1 MPSHATPFHARRRDA
16 ANAAALT
23 GLVERARDE
32 RFRLLAVMNEARRA
46 TDGASAAPSA
56 PNQSRTDDGRFADSC
71 VGRPR
76 ASSAS
81 ARLLAALTG
90 LNDRL
95 RERHEQ
101 LETAEARLAARLDVL
116 EATTAR
122 KVEAE
127 VERRVETVVV
137 DAEKRLAA
145 LATGIAQRLNATLAG
160 APAPGPRMAEDAA

>member
-1 MPSHATPFHARRRDA
+1 MAQPASPFRPRRGDA
-16 ANAAALT
+16 APTPAALA
-23 GLVERARDE
+23 GLIDRARDE
-32 RFRLLAVMNEARRA
+32 RFRLLAVMNDARRA
-46 TDGASAAPSA
+46 GEGASAGGQA
-56 PNQSRTDDGRFADSC
+56 TADARSEAAEALTK
-71 VGRPR
+71 
-76 ASSAS
+76 ASESS

-122 KVEAE
+122 RVETE
-127 VERRVETVVV
+127 VQRRVESVVV

-145 LATGIAQRLNATLAG
+145 LATGIAQRLGATLEG
-160 APAPGPRMAEDAA
+160 APAPGPRLAEDAA

>member
-1 MPSHATPFHARRRDA
+1 MPPSASPFNPRRGDVA
-16 ANAAALT
+16 PSPEALT

-32 RFRLLAVMNEARRA
+32 RFRLLAVLNDARRA
-46 TDGASAAPSA
+46 AEGATATTTGASASDTA
-56 PNQSRTDDGRFADSC
+56 RTEAAEALT
-71 VGRPR
+71 R
-76 ASSAS
+76 ASESS

-122 KVEAE
+122 RVEAE
-127 VERRVETVVV
+127 VQRRVETVVV
-137 DAEKRLAA
+137 DAEKRLAL
-145 LATGIAQRLNATLAG
+145 LATGIARRLGATLEG
-160 APAPGPRMAEDAA
+160 APAPGPRLAEGAA

>member
-1 MPSHATPFHARRRDA
+1 MPRHATPFNARRGDPA
-16 ANAAALT
+16 PNPAALA

-32 RFRLLAVMNEARRA
+32 RFRLLAVMNDARRA
-46 TDGASAAPSA
+46 AEGVAAAPSGSDQKRSDA
-56 PNQSRTDDGRFADSC
+56 AEALT
-71 VGRPR
+71 R
-76 ASSAS
+76 ASDSS
-81 ARLLAALTG
+81 ARLLTALTG

-127 VERRVETVVV
+127 VQRRVGDRGGGCREAAGRARHGHRPAAGG
-137 DAEKRLAA
+137 DAGGCSRPR
-145 LATGIAQRLNATLAG
+145 AQAG
-160 APAPGPRMAEDAA
+160 GRRSLTSD

>member
-1 MPSHATPFHARRRDA
+1 MKSRADA
-16 ANAAALT
+16 AEAL
-23 GLVERARDE
+23 
-32 RFRLLAVMNEARRA
+32 N
-46 TDGASAAPSA
+46 
-56 PNQSRTDDGRFADSC
+56 
-71 VGRPR
+71 R
-76 ASSAS
+76 ASDSS

-127 VERRVETVVV
+127 VQRRVETVVV

-145 LATGIAQRLNATLAG
+145 LATGIAQRLGGDAG
-160 APAPGPRMAEDAA
+160 GSPEPGPRLAEGAA

>member
-1 MPSHATPFHARRRDA
+1 MPSHPSPFSPRRGDA
-16 ANAAALT
+16 APNPVALA
-23 GLVERARDE
+23 GLVDRARDE
-32 RFRLLAVMNEARRA
+32 RFRLLAVMNDARRA
-46 TDGASAAPSA
+46 AEGGLSAPSA
-56 PNQSRTDDGRFADSC
+56 SDEARTEAAEALN
-71 VGRPR
+71 R
-76 ASSAS
+76 ASESS

-127 VERRVETVVV
+127 VQRRVETVVV
-137 DAEKRLAA
+137 DAEKRLAL
-145 LATGIAQRLNATLAG
+145 LATGIARRLGATLEG
-160 APAPGPRMAEDAA
+160 APAPGPRLAEDAA